1 MLHRTQQN
9 TAVALAKT
17 KMAIEFTY
25 ARRLEEIIQPA
36 VDYLSHATGDL
47 FVKQR
52 VIVPTAGMK
61 AWLLAELATR
71 LGTTAS
77 HDGIVA
83 NVPPIQKMSSDRCRQ
98 EAYERRCAQAA
109 LAT

>member
-1 MLHRTQQN
+1 
-9 TAVALAKT
+9 
-17 KMAIEFTY
+17 MAIEFTY

-52 VIVPTAGMK
+52 IIVPTAGMK

-71 LGTTAS
+71 LGATAS

-83 NVPPIQKMSSDRCRQ
+83 NVLEFSSR
-98 EAYERRCAQAA
+98 A
-109 LAT
+109 LWMDDPTSHVDQFDPTPRIGF